1 MFTGE
6 SARVGCGWGMGIPI
20 RREGIISGE
29 EWVVGRRVEQNK
41 RPITVSRAT
50 PAAQE
55 AEKTKAKTKAKGGE
69 GEIDTLPLNVD
80 VIA

>member
-1 MFTGE
+1 
-6 SARVGCGWGMGIPI
+6 MGIPI

-80 VIA
+80 VIAR